1 MQDKVATIPARRS
14 GKTYAAELAS
24 HAARAKVTD
33 EQREEFRKKLSDQTV
48 TIDEAADIPPG
59 RLSIDPNSPDFHP
72 SYVRV
77 GVLVDGV
84 ERNDLQ
90 FYDVK
95 RLEYMTT
102 AKTSHLAESIEPYW
116 RFAESRQQRR
126 ARERWEGKRK

>member
-1 MQDKVATIPARRS
+1 MGTKAVIVGGHRS
-14 GKTYAAELAS
+14 GKTALMQQMVAEAE
-24 HAARAKVTD
+24 ARGEHVVTLTK
-33 EQREEFRKKLSDQTV
+33 QPI
-48 TIDEAADIPPG
+48 IDEAADIPPS

-77 GVLVDGV
+77 GVRVDGK
-84 ERNDLQ
+84 EHNDLQ
-90 FYDVK
+90 WYDVK

-102 AKTSHLAESIEPYW
+102 DKTSHLAEFIEPYW

>member
-1 MQDKVATIPARRS
+1 MPDEVVAMHSRRS
-14 GKTYAAELAS
+14 GKTAAMQELMEP
-24 HAARAKVTD
+24 KVPT
-33 EQREEFRKKLSDQTV
+33 
-48 TIDEAADIPPG
+48 

-77 GVLVDGV
+77 GVRVDGV

-116 RFAESRQQRR
+116 RFGESRQQRR